1 MILLVDH
8 RDSFTHNLAQLL
20 ASLEEVRVLPA
31 DRATPDVLETLRP
44 AGVVLS
50 PGPGGPEEVPGTLGL
65 VRAAAGQVPLLG
77 VCLGHQAIAA
87 AFGASVGRAPK
98 PLHGKTSPVRHR
110 GRGILEGLPDPFRAV
125 RYHSLAV
132 DPATLPEELEVTA
145 RADDGVVMGLQ
156 HRTWPVFGVQF
167 HPESIL
173 AEGGRRL
180 LENFCRRGT
189 GKEGTG
195 R

>member
-1 MILLVDH
+1 M
-8 RDSFTHNLAQLL
+8 
-20 ASLEEVRVLPA
+20 
-31 DRATPDVLETLRP
+31 
-44 AGVVLS
+44 
-50 PGPGGPEEVPGTLGL
+50 
-65 VRAAAGQVPLLG
+65 
-77 VCLGHQAIAA
+77 
-87 AFGASVGRAPK
+87 
-98 PLHGKTSPVRHR
+98 RHR

-180 LENFCRRGT
+180 LENFCRCT
-189 GKEGTG
+189 GREGTG

>member
-1 MILLVDH
+1 MILLLDH

-20 ASLEEVRVLPA
+20 GSLEEVRVLPA
-31 DRATPDVLETLRP
+31 ARVAPEDLEVLAPR
-44 AGVVLS
+44 GIVLS
-50 PGPGGPEEVPGTLGL
+50 PGPGGPGDVPRTLEL
-65 VRAAAGQVPLLG
+65 VRAAAGRIPLLG
-77 VCLGHQAIAA
+77 VCLGHQALAA

-110 GRGILEGLPDPFRAV
+110 GRGILAGLPDPFRAV

-132 DPATLPEELEVTA
+132 DPATLPPELEVTA
-145 RADDGVVMGLQ
+145 RAEDGVVMGLQ

-180 LENFCRRGT
+180 LENFCRCT